1 MTKALK
7 LYFVPRSLPAK
18 EQARGNNNLRVFIR
32 WSNNNVAQNFSSA
45 CKPFCRSKD
54 LRYVT
59 EKGPGFEGTEA
70 GRPGCLEA
78 IKNAF
83 SCNGRQHPSFP
94 ASKHHSL
101 LSAII

>member
-32 WSNNNVAQNFSSA
+32 RSNNNVAQNFSSA
-45 CKPFCRSKD
+45 CRPFCRSKD

-59 EKGPGFEGTEA
+59 EKGSRSPGFEGAEA

-78 IKNAF
+78 VKNAF
-83 SCNGRQHPSFP
+83 SYN
-94 ASKHHSL
+94 
-101 LSAII
+101 IIKEHL